1 MISLSE
7 ILLPEHINLQLDA
20 LDQTTAVEELL
31 FPLRGD
37 IRIGNW
43 DTLRASILERNAPA
57 VSTDDGFGIVIAHGR
72 TNAVNS
78 LVMAAG
84 RSPNGFPS
92 PDIQGSVRLVFV
104 VGIPTALNQEYLRVV
119 GTIARLCGKPET
131 LQKLLNA
138 PSARSFSDL
147 LQSWE
152 NKL

>member
-20 LDQTTAVEELL
+20 IDSPTAVEELL

-37 IRIGNW
+37 IRISNW
-43 DTLRASILERNAPA
+43 DAFRASVLDRAAPA
-57 VSTDDGFGIVIAHGR
+57 VSTDDGYGIVIAHGR
-72 TNAVNS
+72 TNSVTS

-84 RSPNGFPS
+84 RSPNGFAS
-92 PDIQGSVRLVFV
+92 PHIAGPVRLVFV
-104 VGIPTALNQEYLRVV
+104 VGIPTALNQDYLRVV

-131 LQKLLNA
+131 LQKLLQAPNA
-138 PSARSFSDL
+138 RAFLDL
-147 LQSWE
+147 LLSWE